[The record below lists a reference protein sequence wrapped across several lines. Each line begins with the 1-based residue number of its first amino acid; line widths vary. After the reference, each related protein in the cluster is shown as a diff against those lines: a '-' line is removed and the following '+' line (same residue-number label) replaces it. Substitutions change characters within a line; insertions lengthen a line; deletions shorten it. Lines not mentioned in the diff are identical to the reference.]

1 MGTAQRYVRRKS
13 SEGEGGPPPPSLPP
27 YFFSRRSLNLRYTL
41 LFERLEQAIVPNKN
55 CWGKGRTATAA
66 NGEYRGKQT

>member
-1 MGTAQRYVRRKS
+1 MCAGKAARGGGTSPTLS
-13 SEGEGGPPPPSLPP
+13 SSL
-27 YFFSRRSLNLRYTL
+27 FFSRRSLNLRYTI
-41 LFERLEQAIVPNKN
+41 LFERLEQAVVPNKN